1 MIFVFCI
8 FRVEMKLTI
17 ILKALIF
24 LFVVGINCLAALPTR
39 NDYLEIYYRNHRTK
53 SGHGRKKPLLVSH
66 FNTNNSI
73 LLNIYFLYL

>member
-8 FRVEMKLTI
+8 FRVEMKFTI

-53 SGHGRKKPLLVSH
+53 SGRKKPLLVSH